1 MTLACAYT
9 PISRCHASY
18 MCTCVSRCSVWI
30 DHSVLTGRSDLSVE
44 RNRVDSITTSN
55 EFDTPFYYEDV
66 AICWAFSLDSRSF
79 SLSPFPHCPSS
90 SRSRSL
96 FHSLGQSVRR
106 IADSLLPTMIL
117 GDLCLLAFSLSLSPT
132 ALFLTRSPGPEV
144 VMSNSVA
151 RLVASCRIAAND
163 DVTLE
168 TSRLVIQVV
177 SCSVA

>member
-96 FHSLGQSVRR
+96 FHSLGPSYCWFSSPHHDTWR
-106 IADSLLPTMIL
+106 SLSPRL
-117 GDLCLLAFSLSLSPT
+117 FSLSFSDCSLSGSLSWT
-132 ALFLTRSPGPEV
+132 GSCNEQLRRQTR
-144 VMSNSVA
+144 
-151 RLVASCRIAAND
+151 RLVSHRGEWWRYFGNITAGYPGR
-163 DVTLE
+163 
-168 TSRLVIQVV
+168 
-177 SCSVA
+177 